1 MTRACIHLSNHNH
14 LVVWELCRRS
24 FYVIFGIFVQ
34 LVAQISTT
42 KFSAIVLVISKEF
55 HYIVLVHTKLLFM
68 ETLCGDTL
76 MML

>member
-1 MTRACIHLSNHNH
+1 MTRACIHLTNHNH
-14 LVVWELCRRS
+14 LVVGELCRRS
-24 FYVIFGIFVQ
+24 FYIIFGFFAQ

-42 KFSAIVLVISKEF
+42 KFSTVTLVISKEF
-55 HYIVLVHTKLLFM
+55 HYIVLIHTKLLFM